1 MRRRWKH
8 LLGQKAPVNGIVY
21 HAVNRLS
28 HVRALSV
35 PSCILRLHACF
46 SAGAQR
52 ETPPPGDST
61 AGFFNWSRE
70 LRPPWLGPFLLH
82 HLGRNWIAT
91 STLDSDARLSLATG
105 HLRVRDSLFPLG
117 TRLGPLAP

>member
-61 AGFFNWSRE
+61 AGFFKWSRV
-70 LRPPWLGPFLLH
+70 
-82 HLGRNWIAT
+82 
-91 STLDSDARLSLATG
+91 S
-105 HLRVRDSLFPLG
+105 PLG
-117 TRLGPLAP
+117 WGRFFCIIWAVIGSRLAPWILMHVFH